1 MASLTY
7 SAQQLTPPS
16 PISSARPMA
25 DTPFTLVDTRTALE
39 GLCAA
44 VRGCD
49 AVAVD
54 LEHHSLR
61 SFQGF
66 TCLMQV
72 AHSSRGV
79 LCRGWQRCRM
89 YHPLRSFEVFT
100 CLMCQ

>member
-16 PISSARPMA
+16 PISSARPMD

-72 AHSSRGV
+72 AHSNRGV
-79 LCRGWQRCRM
+79 EGGRGVACITRCG
-89 YHPLRSFEVFT
+89 PLKSSPV
-100 CLMCQ
+100 